1 MKLLLISCVL
11 FVFAFAAAQL
21 SFEQQINFD
30 EIINHVNS
38 LKTTWK
44 VLHF

>member
-1 MKLLLISCVL
+1 MELLLIFCVL
-11 FVFAFAAAQL
+11 FAAARL
-21 SFEQQINFD
+21 SVEQQINFD

-44 VLHF
+44 VLYY